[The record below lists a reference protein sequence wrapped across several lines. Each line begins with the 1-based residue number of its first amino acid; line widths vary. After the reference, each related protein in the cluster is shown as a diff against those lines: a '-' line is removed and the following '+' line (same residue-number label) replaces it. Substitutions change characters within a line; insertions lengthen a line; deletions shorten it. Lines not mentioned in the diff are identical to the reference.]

1 MDQYALS
8 LSSMSTAAGV
18 YQQGPSVS
26 TTGTGHSGQHTNM
39 IHDLIGPSSSA
50 TSSLGSIITTSAS
63 VLASAT
69 SIAHVS
75 GAGPPVNSAT
85 ISHSPSPST
94 LESYIQQ
101 LSAATN
107 AGNRYLRSTTPSSL
121 IQASGLPQPPSSSS
135 LYHHAALSPSSG
147 GLSTSSIVPPSSTGM
162 PTSSSIQPPYTIGGG
177 THSHQQQSYSPSMG
191 GMISSGTG
199 SGYMVP
205 SYLTH
210 MGTGNISASNSIPH
224 GMSGS
229 NQSQQQRVSF
239 DC

>member
-1 MDQYALS
+1 MRASSHAGGSTSHQYNSPNMDQYALS
-8 LSSMSTAAGV
+8 LSSMSTATGV

-135 LYHHAALSPSSG
+135 LYHHSALSPCDE
-147 GLSTSSIVPPSSTGM
+147 STDR
-162 PTSSSIQPPYTIGGG
+162 
-177 THSHQQQSYSPSMG
+177 
-191 GMISSGTG
+191 
-199 SGYMVP
+199 
-205 SYLTH
+205 
-210 MGTGNISASNSIPH
+210 
-224 GMSGS
+224 SGS
-229 NQSQQQRVSF
+229 CFS
-239 DC
+239 D